1 MKWEVKNENAGKIFC
16 YPSTRPLKG
25 TGWQIHIGKTNTKS
39 LKYNFVK
46 SENAG
51 KDIPRKVKMVGGGK
65 SFWYSAFR
73 RLQGSGW
80 GLAGWQAIW
89 RRIWITMERRWLAS
103 SPQPNILVFVFVFVL
118 SHLKLKWSHTVYK
131 IKCSMLL
138 PPLKRYLQIWT
149 RWILISKPTPDLPLT
164 VLNL

>member
-25 TGWQIHIGKTNTKS
+25 TGWQIHIGKTNKKS
-39 LKYNFVK
+39 LKYNFAK

-51 KDIPRKVKMVGGGK
+51 KDILRKKKMVGGGK

-103 SPQPNILVFVFVFVL
+103 SPQLNIFVFVFVI
-118 SHLKLKWSHTVYK
+118 SNWNEATVYK
-131 IKCSMLL
+131 IRCSMLL
-138 PPLKRYLQIWT
+138 PPLKRYLRIWT
-149 RWILISKPTPDLPLT
+149 RWILILKPTPDLPLT